1 MPSPTTARCQHL
13 HPNGNSC
20 HSFALRDQQFCYH
33 HHPSRPP
40 AHRSAT
46 PRRDRTL
53 HPPGAHQSPAPSR
66 SPLPEVALHIAD
78 NTLDT
83 KRAGLLLQLPANR
96 RRDPFD
102 LTESKPESIR
112 ILIRI

>member
-40 AHRSAT
+40 AHRSRNTAAT
-46 PRRDRTL
+46 EPFTL
-53 HPPGAHQSPAPSR
+53 PVLINLRAIQIA
-66 SPLPEVALHIAD
+66 LAEVALRIAD

-83 KRAGLLLQLPANR
+83 KRAGLLLQLLQTAAA
-96 RRDPFD
+96 
-102 LTESKPESIR
+102 THST
-112 ILIRI
+112 